1 MHNSYIL
8 SMSNNND
15 YDYFEPLTNND
26 IDSYEST
33 DYWNSDQSSST
44 NEPTFTFHISSSSDE
59 LHVDSGGQEKENF
72 LF

>member
-15 YDYFEPLTNND
+15 SFDIYTNSD

-33 DYWNSDQSSST
+33 DYSNSDLSSTT

-59 LHVDSGGQEKENF
+59 LHVDSGGQERENF